1 MMRVFRRLQ
10 VWLQDATSRK
20 SPLPGQQ
27 ASSGSKVFGH
37 DLVLPMVL
45 SVTTCIALGL
55 IVAWI
60 NLNRFQMGYALPRLQ
75 AAARKQADIQAN
87 LKAERENIL
96 SRLGLKAEELGLYT
110 AKPGQVRRMGTA
122 PEASLQDTP
131 LEGSNPPGEQATKQA
146 EAKGGEEAKKQASG
160 QPKKQTDSK
169 SQKKADS
176 KPKKPPES
184 QAKKQANS
192 KQKKQTDK
200 QPKKTGTGQPSDK
213 TAPKSF

>member
-1 MMRVFRRLQ
+1 MRVFRRIQ
-10 VWLQDATSRK
+10 SWLQDATSRK
-20 SPLPGQQ
+20 GPLPGQQ
-27 ASSGSKVFGH
+27 ASSGGNVFGH

-122 PEASLQDTP
+122 PEAPLQGAP
-131 LEGSNPPGEQATKQA
+131 SENSNPSGEPAINQVDTKS
-146 EAKGGEEAKKQASG
+146 GEEAKKQADS
-160 QPKKQTDSK
+160 QPKKQADGK
-169 SQKKADS
+169 PQKKADS
-176 KPKKPPES
+176 KPKKQPAG

-192 KQKKQTDK
+192 KPKKQADK
-200 QPKKTGTGQPSDK
+200 QTKKTGNGQPSDK
-213 TAPKSF
+213 TAP